1 MLALRGC
8 LQSTLGRQSPPS
20 AHASVIGGKADSK
33 CSRAFPLL
41 TQSGYCRRANRT
53 SLLRTGDAP
62 ARASCQS
69 QFTQMFAG
77 APKRAGTPR
86 RTRRQRLER
95 PNMAQLDENKLQQ
108 FVGKMLGDLG
118 GAFSVPTVRIGLRL
132 GLFNALHEGGP
143 ATSDELAKRAGG
155 LTERYVREW
164 ALAQAAN
171 GFIDYNAASRKFSL
185 SPEQAMVFAQKD
197 SPVYLAGAFDIVAA
211 MIEGEPKVENSF
223 RTGAGVRWGDSAG
236 CLFCATGAFFRP
248 GYVNNIVQNWL
259 PTLDGVEAKLKSG
272 AKVAD
277 VGCGVGF
284 STLLMARAFSKSQFV
299 GYDFHAPS
307 VEEAN
312 RHAVAHGLGDRVS
325 FKQATAKDIKESGF
339 DLVTC
344 FDCLH
349 DMGDPRGCARHMRRI
364 LKADGTWMIVEPV
377 AGNRPED
384 NINPVGR
391 LYYNAST
398 MICVP
403 TSLDQEV
410 GEGLGAQ
417 AGEAKLT
424 EVIRDGGFTRIR
436 RATAGPFNMVL
447 EARA

>member
-1 MLALRGC
+1 
-8 LQSTLGRQSPPS
+8 
-20 AHASVIGGKADSK
+20 
-33 CSRAFPLL
+33 
-41 TQSGYCRRANRT
+41 
-53 SLLRTGDAP
+53 
-62 ARASCQS
+62 
-69 QFTQMFAG
+69 
-77 APKRAGTPR
+77 
-86 RTRRQRLER
+86 
-95 PNMAQLDENKLQQ
+95 MAQLDEGKLHT

-118 GAFSVPTVRIGLRL
+118 GAVSVPTARIGFRL
-132 GLFNALHEGGP
+132 GLFDALHDGGP
-143 ATSDELAKRAGG
+143 ATAGALARRAGG
-155 LTERYVREW
+155 LAERYVREW

-171 GFIDYNAASRKFSL
+171 GFIDYDADADSFSL
-185 SPEQAMVFAQKD
+185 SPEQAMVFAVKD
-197 SPVYLAGAFDIVAA
+197 SPVYLHGAFDIVAA
-211 MIEGEPKVENSF
+211 MIEGEPKVEHSF
-223 RTGAGVRWGDSAG
+223 RTGEGVRWGDSAG

-259 PTLDGVEAKLKSG
+259 PALDGVEDKLKAG

-284 STLLMARAFSKSQFV
+284 STLLMAEAFPNSRFV

-312 RHAVAHGLGDRVS
+312 RHATAHGLADRVG
-325 FKQATAKDIKESGF
+325 FEVANAKEIAGSDF

-349 DMGDPRGCARHMRRI
+349 DMGDPRGCARHVRRI
-364 LKADGTWMIVEPV
+364 LKDDGTWMIVEPI
-377 AGNRPED
+377 AGERPTD
-384 NINPVGR
+384 NFNPVGR
-391 LYYNAST
+391 LFYNAST

-417 AGEAKLT
+417 AGETRLS
-424 EVIRDGGFTRIR
+424 EVIRDGGFSRVR
-436 RATAGPFNMVL
+436 RATEGPFNMIL

>member
-1 MLALRGC
+1 
-8 LQSTLGRQSPPS
+8 
-20 AHASVIGGKADSK
+20 
-33 CSRAFPLL
+33 
-41 TQSGYCRRANRT
+41 
-53 SLLRTGDAP
+53 
-62 ARASCQS
+62 
-69 QFTQMFAG
+69 
-77 APKRAGTPR
+77 
-86 RTRRQRLER
+86 
-95 PNMAQLDENKLQQ
+95 MAQLDENKLHE

-118 GAFSVPTVRIGLRL
+118 GALSVPGVRLGVRL
-132 GLFNALHEGGP
+132 GLFDALNEGGP
-143 ATSDELAKRAGG
+143 ATAGELARRAGG

-171 GFIDYNAASRKFSL
+171 GYVGYDPATEAFSL
-185 SPEQAMVFAQKD
+185 SPEQAMVFVVKD
-197 SPVYLAGAFDIVAA
+197 SPVYLAAAFDMVAA
-211 MIEGEPKVENSF
+211 MIEGEPKVENAF

-259 PTLDGVEAKLKSG
+259 PALDGVEDKLKSG

-284 STLLMARAFSKSQFV
+284 STLLMAQAFPNSRFV
-299 GYDFHAPS
+299 GYDFHEPS
-307 VEEAN
+307 VEEAR
-312 RHAVAHGLGDRVS
+312 RHAMAHGLTGRVG
-325 FKQATAKDIKESGF
+325 FEAAKAKEIKDTGF
-339 DLVTC
+339 DLITF

-364 LKADGTWMIVEPV
+364 MKDDGAWMIVEPI
-377 AGNRPED
+377 AGDRPAD
-384 NINPVGR
+384 NFNPVGR

-417 AGEAKLT
+417 AGEARLS
-424 EVIRDGGFTRIR
+424 EVIRDGGFTRVR
-436 RATAGPFNMVL
+436 RATEGPFNMVL